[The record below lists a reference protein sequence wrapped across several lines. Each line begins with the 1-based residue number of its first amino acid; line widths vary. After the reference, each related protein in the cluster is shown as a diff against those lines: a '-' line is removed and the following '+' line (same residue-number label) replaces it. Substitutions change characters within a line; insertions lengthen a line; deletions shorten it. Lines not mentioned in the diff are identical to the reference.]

1 MTSPKGPGQDEGLA
15 SLSLSLS
22 LSDQSNGLVGLQS
35 LIALPEL
42 KQLTVALIAV
52 SGAGGGEQ
60 IKGIHLSSARGSA
73 SSPGHQYVP
82 SDPLSLWLI

>member
-1 MTSPKGPGQDEGLA
+1 MTSPKGPGQDEGLP
-15 SLSLSLS
+15 SLSLPSF
-22 LSDQSNGLVGLQS
+22 SDQSNSLVGLQG
-35 LIALPEL
+35 LIALPEM

-60 IKGIHLSSARGSA
+60 IKGIYLSSARGSA